1 LPFQNCSRNE
11 IIKMRQESPGRP
23 LAALGN
29 VKQARLAIGMEMGS
43 SMSFTGAV
51 LSLTLVWG

>member
-1 LPFQNCSRNE
+1 
-11 IIKMRQESPGRP
+11 MRQESPGRP